1 MKKRI
6 LGLLIV
12 SMMVVALF
20 AGCVGDNDE
29 AKDAADSGASD
40 ASADTSDEA
49 ADDSM
54 VIGLSVGTVTDER
67 WQRDI
72 NYFNDKAEEFGFELV
87 VQSADNDSQKQV
99 SQCENLISSGVDVLI
114 IQALD
119 SDAAGVIAN
128 TAKEEGVPT
137 IAYDRLIKNGDVD
150 FYVTF
155 DNVKVGEVQAQF
167 VIDNAPT
174 GNYIWLKGDQAD
186 NNAHLVYEGHKNVV
200 QKYIDNGDIK
210 IVAEQWCDGWMPDNA
225 LMHVENALTMANNDI
240 QGILAPND
248 GTAGGA
254 IQALEAQGLAGQV
267 PIAGQDADIAACQRI
282 VEGLQTG
289 TVYKPTPK
297 LNNVIIDMAIALANG
312 EDVKTVVTEDRGAW
326 GKTDNGFKE
335 VDSYFI
341 DVVAV
346 DIDNM
351 METVIADGFHTM
363 EEVYANVPTE
373 DWPEQ

>member
-1 MKKRI
+1 MRKGF
-6 LGLLIV
+6 LGLLIA
-12 SMMVVALF
+12 SMMVVTLF
-20 AGCVGDNDE
+20 TGCVGADDK
-29 AKDAADSGASD
+29 ADDAADTGAAD
-40 ASADTSDEA
+40 AGTDTSGEA
-49 ADDSM
+49 VDDSL

-72 NYFNDKAEEFGFELV
+72 NYFNDKAEELGFELV

-150 FYVTF
+150 FYVSF

-200 QKYIDNGDIK
+200 QKYIDNGDIT

-225 LMHVENALTMANNDI
+225 MNHVENALTMANNDI

-254 IQALEAQGLAGQV
+254 IQALSAQDLAGQV

-297 LNNVIIDMAIALANG
+297 LNDVIIDMAVALAKG
-312 EDVKTVVTEDRGAW
+312 EDVKTVITEDRGVWA
-326 GKTDNGFKE
+326 KTDNGFKE

-346 DIDNM
+346 SIDNM

-363 EEVYANVPTE
+363 EEVYANVPQE